1 MARLNV
7 YPMPRGGRGWLLD
20 VQADV
25 LERLSTR
32 TVLPLV
38 PMSESQPPLKVL
50 NPVFPVAGEE
60 AVMVTQA
67 IATVPRTELR
77 QPVAS
82 LDREH
87 DRIARALDLL
97 LTGF

>member
-1 MARLNV
+1 MARLDV
-7 YPMPRGGRGWLLD
+7 YPMPRGGKGWLLD

-32 TVLPLV
+32 TVVPLLP
-38 PMSESQPPLKVL
+38 EARNQSQIKGL
-50 NPVFPVAGEE
+50 NPVFLIAGEE

-67 IATVPRTELR
+67 IATIPRAELR

-82 LDREH
+82 LDRKY
-87 DRIARALDLL
+87 DQIARALDLL

>member
-1 MARLNV
+1 MARLDV
-7 YPMPRGGRGWLLD
+7 HPMPRGGKGWLLD
-20 VQADV
+20 VQAEV

-32 TVLPLV
+32 TVV
-38 PMSESQPPLKVL
+38 PMLPRVGNQPQIKDL
-50 NPVFPVAGEE
+50 NPVFLIAGEE

-67 IATVPRTELR
+67 IATIPRVDLR
-77 QPVAS
+77 QPVTS